1 MDNGFQ
7 FLDIILLAAVA
18 GFIFLRLRSVLG
30 RRMGHEQSRREDN
43 SRRVN
48 EGHKG
53 NFEEKPS
60 EDNVILLGDKARPD
74 EQTPFAASPLQQ
86 TLNDIHRIDR
96 SFDPATFV
104 QGAQAAYEAIVVAFA
119 NGDRE
124 TLKMLLSEKVFE
136 NFDASIQDREDR
148 NEKMS
153 TDIVSIH
160 SAEITDAMLEGREA
174 EVTVKFDAEMITMTK
189 DEEGVVIAGDP
200 QPHMV
205 HELWTFARNLKSRN
219 PNWLLITTRRAE

>member
-1 MDNGFQ
+1 M
-7 FLDIILLAAVA
+7 
-18 GFIFLRLRSVLG
+18 
-30 RRMGHEQSRREDN
+30 
-43 SRRVN
+43 
-48 EGHKG
+48 
-53 NFEEKPS
+53 
-60 EDNVILLGDKARPD
+60 
-74 EQTPFAASPLQQ
+74 
-86 TLNDIHRIDR
+86 
-96 SFDPATFV
+96 TFV
-104 QGAQAAYEAIVVAFA
+104 QGAQAAYEEIVVAFA
-119 NGDRE
+119 NGDRD

-136 NFDASIQDREDR
+136 NFDASIQQREDR

-205 HELWTFARNLKSRN
+205 HELWTFSRNLKSRN